1 MGLFATS
8 VLRRRGWREIPPRC
22 PIFSRAVRAL
32 IDRYRKNGVKE
43 VSHILYSGARHEPVN
58 EFCRD
63 QMHADVVN
71 WLDAH
76 LV

>member
-1 MGLFATS
+1 VYCVGADGARFRRDVLFLA
-8 VLRRRGWREIPPRC
+8 GP
-22 PIFSRAVRAL
+22 FRAL